1 MYLISPHTIP
11 HSPNLQAP
19 GVVVIHPSS
28 PASPSDQR
36 PGFSFCICPDPERLR
51 AHIRFVL
58 QHNAKTDWE
67 QKIFWGDEDLPSS
80 FWEALSVPNL
90 MGPPRALVLRRAHGL
105 TVDFWKALTP
115 HLKGFKRS
123 IWPFFCLEGAWTKNK
138 PTIPKT
144 IQSRPYWKVAAN
156 NQWIWQDPGLTRNNL
171 PKEVS
176 QWAKSRQITFEQ
188 GVLQAFCHSLPL
200 ETFALHNELEKLSLH
215 LGSRKTVSQAD
226 LVLFEHPMDMDMFT
240 FLRSIQDRGQRFT
253 VWKKILADHGS
264 SGSDMLFP
272 FLGLLTWETRTMW
285 QLASGED
292 NAVRLPPSIKSM
304 KKNMA
309 SRLGLPKLARIFD
322 LVLDAE
328 TSVKSGRRT
337 PDQALEYIV
346 QELMR
351 VFS

>member
-1 MYLISPHTIP
+1 M
-11 HSPNLQAP
+11 
-19 GVVVIHPSS
+19 IHPSS
-28 PASPSDQR
+28 FVSPSDQR

-51 AHIRFVL
+51 THIRLAL
-58 QHNAKTDWE
+58 QHPPEMNWE
-67 QKIFWGDEDLPSS
+67 QKVFWGDEDLPSS
-80 FWEALSVPNL
+80 FWEALSLPNL

-105 TVDFWKALTP
+105 TVDFWKTLSP

-123 IWPFFCLEGAWTKNK
+123 IWPFFCLEGKWTKNK

-156 NQWIWQDPGLTRNNL
+156 NQWIWQDPGLTRNSL

-176 QWAKSRQITFEQ
+176 QWARTHQITFDQ
-188 GVLQAFCHSLPL
+188 GVLQAFCQSLPL

-226 LVLFEHPMDMDMFT
+226 LALFEHPMDMDMFT
-240 FLRSIQDRGQRFT
+240 FLRSIQDKGQRFSS
-253 VWKKILADHGS
+253 WKKILADQGN
-264 SGSDMLFP
+264 SGSEMLFP

-304 KKNMA
+304 KKSMA
-309 SRLGLPKLARIFD
+309 SRLGLLKLAQIFD
-322 LVLDAE
+322 LVLEAE

-337 PDQALEYIV
+337 LDQALECIV
-346 QELMR
+346 PELMR

>member
-1 MYLISPHTIP
+1 MYPVSPHTILP
-11 HSPNLQAP
+11 TFKPP

-28 PASPSDQR
+28 SPSSQNQR

-51 AHIRFVL
+51 THIRL
-58 QHNAKTDWE
+58 ALKQNPETDWE
-67 QKIFWGDEDLPSS
+67 HKVFWGDEDLTSS

-105 TVDFWKALTP
+105 TVDFWKALSP

-123 IWPFFCLEGAWTKNK
+123 IWPFFCLEGSWNKNK
-138 PTIPKT
+138 PTIPKI
-144 IQSRPYWKVAAN
+144 IQSRPYWKVAASKE
-156 NQWIWQDPGLTRNNL
+156 WIWQDPGLTRNNL
-171 PKEVS
+171 SKEIN
-176 QWAKSRQITFEQ
+176 QWARARQITFEQ
-188 GVLQAFCHSLPL
+188 GVLQAFCQGLPL

-215 LGSRKTVSQAD
+215 LGPRRTVSAGD
-226 LVLFEHPMDMDMFT
+226 LTLFDHPMDMDMFA
-240 FLRSIQDRGQRFT
+240 FLRSIQDKGQRFT
-253 VWKKILADHGS
+253 TWKRILGGQESAGS
-264 SGSDMLFP
+264 EMLFP

-292 NAVRLPPSIKSM
+292 NAVHLPPSIKSM

-309 SRLGLPKLARIFD
+309 SRLGLTKLAQIFD

-337 PDQALEYIV
+337 PDQALECIV